1 MPKVYTG
8 RWSEY
13 IDPPLQSPVFTPGS
27 VMYKEFYSRFRVHPS
42 MFYNKLLPWTRRYF
56 VDKPDATGRC
66 GIPVVLKL
74 LGVLRILGRGLH
86 FDDIADILGCGFKG
100 EAIRTFFHEWCRQFV
115 EDHLST
121 WVKVSFSVA
130 YRCVYLC

>member
-1 MPKVYTG
+1 MPEVYTG

-13 IDPPLQSPVFTPGS
+13 IDPSHDSPIFTPGS
-27 VMYKEFYSRFRVHPS
+27 VMYKEFYTRFRVHPV
-42 MFYNKLLPWTRRYF
+42 MFYNTLLPWTMKYF
-56 VDKPDATGRC
+56 EDKPDATGRR

-100 EAIRTFFHEWCRQFV
+100 EAIRTFFYEWCHRFV

-121 WVKVSFSVA
+121 WVKVSF
-130 YRCVYLC
+130 CLGNICI